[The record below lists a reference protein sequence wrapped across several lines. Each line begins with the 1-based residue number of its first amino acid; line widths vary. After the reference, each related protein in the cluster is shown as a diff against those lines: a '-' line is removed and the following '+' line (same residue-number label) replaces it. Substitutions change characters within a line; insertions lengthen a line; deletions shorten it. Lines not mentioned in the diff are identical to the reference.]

1 MLVYNITLKVEPSIA
16 EEWIAWQK
24 EEHIPEIMA
33 TGKFDSYKFF
43 RLLKQDE
50 TDGPTYIV
58 QYFTATKERYE
69 QYINLH
75 APQLRQKAHDK
86 WGNKFVG
93 FRTLMETVQ

>member
-1 MLVYNITLKVEPSIA
+1 MLVYNITLKVAFAIA
-16 EEWIAWQK
+16 DEWLTWQQ

-43 RLLKQDE
+43 RLLDQDE

-58 QYFTATKERYE
+58 QYFTTSRDRYQ
-69 QYINLH
+69 QYINEY
-75 APQLRQKAHDK
+75 APGLRKKATDK
-86 WGNKFVG
+86 WGNQFVG